1 MELIMKH
8 ILISILII
16 ILIIL
21 IYKNKETFAIFYNKD
36 DEENKTRIYKSILDL
51 PNKIENSLLTNSDI
65 NDFKTKESTIIDKK
79 DNKINK
85 IKTYVKESSQ
95 SDLKKAVK
103 TNLQND
109 QVFMESIKGDQGQRG
124 ISGISNLN
132 TDIIAKNLNINNET
146 LNREH
151 VNYINDYHTGNLNS
165 LNSNIIDIRK
175 DKEAIDK

>member
-1 MELIMKH
+1 M
-8 ILISILII
+8 
-16 ILIIL
+16 
-21 IYKNKETFAIFYNKD
+21 
-36 DEENKTRIYKSILDL
+36 

-109 QVFMESIKGDQGQRG
+109 QVFMESIKGDQG
-124 ISGISNLN
+124 
-132 TDIIAKNLNINNET
+132 
-146 LNREH
+146 RE
-151 VNYINDYHTGNLNS
+151 V
-165 LNSNIIDIRK
+165 
-175 DKEAIDK
+175 